1 MVTLTPDENALLA
14 EFDAD
19 LLRLRDEAARV
30 SRARRMLLHRGRMRK
45 PSGEGQRDQPANDM
59 RAASQ

>member
-45 PSGEGQRDQPANDM
+45 PAPAFSED
-59 RAASQ
+59 ALA